1 MREGDLMPK
10 MTKAQAK
17 KRMLE
22 AAAKIRRVYNE
33 TPSEWWPRNFFMW
46 VVKTNDEITQKVE
59 KMK

>member
-1 MREGDLMPK
+1 MPK

-46 VVKTNDEITQKVE
+46 VGKTNDEITQKVE